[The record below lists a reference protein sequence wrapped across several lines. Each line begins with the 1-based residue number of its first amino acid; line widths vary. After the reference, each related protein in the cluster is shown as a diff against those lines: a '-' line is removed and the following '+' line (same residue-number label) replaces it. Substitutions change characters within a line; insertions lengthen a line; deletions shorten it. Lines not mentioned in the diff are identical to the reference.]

1 MLTVRD
7 SGLGTWDWGQSRDW
21 GLGAVDWGLS
31 RDRGSGIGAGLTR
44 NSSPRCGELPRLLPA
59 DRTER
64 RPARAPQSFSGMRA
78 GANRR
83 VHRHGEHRSRT
94 LRSEAVSSRE
104 RNEARRVPQPS
115 GCRSVGEEAPKRL
128 TQPSLRRFILRERRP
143 LPERGRTA
151 TVRASGPAG
160 RQPRAITGTVSRR
173 AGSRKAGLSGSS
185 RPSSG
190 RWMDCPLW

>member
-7 SGLGTWDWGQSRDW
+7 SGLGIL
-21 GLGAVDWGLS
+21 GLGTWDWGLS
-31 RDRGSGIGAGLTR
+31 RDRGSGIGDRGSGIGAGLTR

-64 RPARAPQSFSGMRA
+64 RPARAPQSFSGIRA
-78 GANRR
+78 GGNRR

-104 RNEARRVPQPS
+104 RNEARRFPQPS

-173 AGSRKAGLSGSS
+173 AGSRKAGLSGSY